1 MKKNM
6 KIKLNSN
13 PLDVLKETPSQRLLR
28 VKGGNLSTRAVPDKR
43 KISRNQQ
50 KQEDRR
56 NYDHCS

>member
-13 PLDVLKETPSQRLLR
+13 PLDILKETPSQRLLR
-28 VKGGNLSTRAVPDKR
+28 VKSGNLSTRVVPDKR

>member
-6 KIKLNSN
+6 KIKLDNN
-13 PLDVLKETPSQRLLR
+13 PLDMLKETPSQRLLR
-28 VKGGNLSTRAVPDKR
+28 VKSGNLSTKVVPDKR

>member
-6 KIKLNSN
+6 KIKLDNN
-13 PLDVLKETPSQRLLR
+13 PLDILKETSSQRLLR
-28 VKGGNLSTRAVPDKR
+28 VKGGNLSTRIVPDKR

>member
-6 KIKLNSN
+6 KIKLNNN

-28 VKGGNLSTRAVPDKR
+28 VKSGNLSTRVVPDKR

>member
-6 KIKLNSN
+6 KIKLDNN
-13 PLDVLKETPSQRLLR
+13 PLDILKETPSQRLLR
-28 VKGGNLSTRAVPDKR
+28 VKSGNLSTKVVPDKR

>member
-1 MKKNM
+1 M

-13 PLDVLKETPSQRLLR
+13 PLDILKETPSQRLLR
-28 VKGGNLSTRAVPDKR
+28 VKSGNLSTRVVPDKR

>member
-1 MKKNM
+1 M
-6 KIKLNSN
+6 KIKLNNN

-28 VKGGNLSTRAVPDKR
+28 VKSGNLSTRVVPDKR

>member
-1 MKKNM
+1 M
-6 KIKLNSN
+6 KIKLDNN
-13 PLDVLKETPSQRLLR
+13 PLDILKETPSQRLLR
-28 VKGGNLSTRAVPDKR
+28 VKSGNLSTKVVPDKR

>member
-6 KIKLNSN
+6 KIKLDNS
-13 PLDVLKETPSQRLLR
+13 PLDILKETPSQRLLR
-28 VKGGNLSTRAVPDKR
+28 VKSGNLSTRIVPDKR

>member
-13 PLDVLKETPSQRLLR
+13 PLDILKETPSQRLLR
-28 VKGGNLSTRAVPDKR
+28 VKSGNLSARVVPDKR

>member
-28 VKGGNLSTRAVPDKR
+28 VKSGNLSTRVVPDKR

>member
-1 MKKNM
+1 M

-28 VKGGNLSTRAVPDKR
+28 VKSGNLSTRVVPDKR